1 MQTYGDFILASKT
14 RINLPIDLFYN
25 GPWTHLATVKRS
37 LNEYV
42 ALLHEPTQKIYLEQ
56 ITATGRF
63 NNIEEDALWQDL
75 LNFLVYKRILGF
87 AKDKEII
94 VGDFKK

>member
-42 ALLHEPTQKIYLEQ
+42 ALLH
-56 ITATGRF
+56 
-63 NNIEEDALWQDL
+63 
-75 LNFLVYKRILGF
+75 
-87 AKDKEII
+87 
-94 VGDFKK
+94 